1 MSRHG
6 SLLWR
11 ADRFAA
17 CSNRAGPEAGT
28 AYQSPLP
35 SRLRPRTRRVAETT
49 QSALLI
55 VPSESV
61 EGDDYIVPDACF
73 AGQPTVSFKPGEI
86 GRGCRSHRQTGTMM
100 IALWVD
106 LWKSS
111 QASARVSRIPASTRQ
126 VILLLAQEGGRLVK
140 SLDDAVEDR
149 PQREPSPWRRA
160 FVQCLRKQQSSV

>member
-1 MSRHG
+1 MKFCGIPKSSR
-6 SLLWR
+6 
-11 ADRFAA
+11 
-17 CSNRAGPEAGT
+17 
-28 AYQSPLP
+28 
-35 SRLRPRTRRVAETT
+35 RPRTEHLRATA
-49 QSALLI
+49 S

-111 QASARVSRIPASTRQ
+111 IPQA
-126 VILLLAQEGGRLVK
+126 GGRLGGALALVADQK
-140 SLDDAVEDR
+140 NR
-149 PQREPSPWRRA
+149 Y
-160 FVQCLRKQQSSV
+160 